1 MNPSTTILLREWKR
15 LAEQEATAIASRE
28 WPELN
33 ELLDQKDRIKDLLED
48 YESPDFTDGDHQLVT
63 EIISITGQNQQQ
75 LQLAM
80 TAVQSQIQTEDRS
93 LNTMRKVHQTYGQQ
107 GGPSFWHSYS

>member
-33 ELLDQKDRIKDLLED
+33 ELLDQKDQIKELLKD
-48 YESPDFTDGDHQLVT
+48 YEGPDFSEGDHHLVT
-63 EIISITGQNQQQ
+63 EIISITSQNQQQ
-75 LQLAM
+75 LKLAM
-80 TAVQSQIQTEDRS
+80 AAVQNQIQTEDRS

>member
-33 ELLDQKDRIKDLLED
+33 ELLDQKDQIKELLKD
-48 YESPDFTDGDHQLVT
+48 
-63 EIISITGQNQQQ
+63 
-75 LQLAM
+75 
-80 TAVQSQIQTEDRS
+80 
-93 LNTMRKVHQTYGQQ
+93 
-107 GGPSFWHSYS
+107 